1 MSKVLNIGKP
11 LIDFKPDVHIV
22 IKLQSSNGQ
31 MIIESGNGQPLN
43 PLLLVSICT
52 GIAKA
57 NIDAFI
63 AQQNSLLNTE
73 AAKPHHF
80 LALPGEER
88 CRVPR
93 CGKIAGDL
101 IHKVSEEVQ

>member
-1 MSKVLNIGKP
+1 MPILNIGKP
-11 LIDFKPDVHIV
+11 LVDFKPDVHIV
-22 IKLQSSNGQ
+22 IKMQSSNGQ
-31 MIIESGNGQPLN
+31 TIIESGDGKPIN

-63 AQQNSLLNTE
+63 HQQNTVLNTE
-73 AAKPHHF
+73 ASRPHNF
-80 LALPGEER
+80 LALPGEQR

-101 IHKVSEEVQ
+101 IHKVSEGVQ